1 MSMNGT
7 VTSLYELFL
16 KHPVV
21 STDSR
26 KVPEG
31 CIFFAL
37 RGTSFNG
44 NLFAPDALKQGAA
57 FAVVDEDL
65 PGQDDR
71 CIRVDDSLGMLQQ
84 LALHHRKRFTIPVLG
99 ITGTNGK
106 TTTKELIRAVLSR
119 KFNTLSTEGN
129 LNNHIGVPLTLLGL
143 RDDTEFAIVEMG
155 ANHPGEIAFLCSLS
169 RPGFGLITNIGK
181 AHLEGFG
188 SFEGV
193 VNAKTELYRFLAQA
207 GGRVFVNHDNP
218 LLMAHSEGLERTT
231 YGTGAGSGF
240 RAKPSET
247 GPFTGLEAV
256 HPWPGLRIPSKLF
269 GSYNFDNLL
278 AAVSIGYHFGV
289 DPESVREA
297 ISSYV
302 PANNRSQ
309 VKETAKN
316 LLILDAYNANP
327 SSMETALLSFSK
339 AEYKNK
345 MVILGD
351 MLELGKESDHEH
363 QKVVALAEQLGF
375 DKAIFVGP
383 VFRRTAG
390 TSGFTAFETSIQ
402 ALEYLKRIR
411 PACFSILIKGSR
423 GIRLEVVEDAL

>member
-1 MSMNGT
+1 MNGT
-7 VTSLYELFL
+7 VASLHELFL
-16 KHPVV
+16 KHPAV

-26 KVPEG
+26 RIPEG

-37 RGTSFNG
+37 KGATFNG
-44 NLFAPDALKQGAA
+44 NLFAPDALQQGAA

-65 PGQDDR
+65 PLQDDR
-71 CIRVDDSLGMLQQ
+71 CIRVDDALGMLQQ
-84 LALHHRKRFTIPVLG
+84 LALYHRNRFTIPVLG

-106 TTTKELIRAVLSR
+106 TTTKELIREVLNS
-119 KFNTLSTEGN
+119 KFNTLSTQGN
-129 LNNHIGVPLTLLGL
+129 LNNHIGVPLTILGL
-143 RDDTEFAIVEMG
+143 RDETEFAIVEMG
-155 ANHPGEIAFLCSLS
+155 ANHPGEIAFLCSLA

-193 VNAKTELYRFLAQA
+193 VSAKTELFRYLQQV

-218 LLMAHSEGLERTT
+218 LLMEHSMGLERTT
-231 YGTGAGSGF
+231 YGTGEGAGF
-240 RAKPSET
+240 RARPADT

-269 GSYNFDNLL
+269 GSYNFENLL

-289 DPESVREA
+289 NPEAVREA
-297 ISSYV
+297 IASYI

-316 LLILDAYNANP
+316 LLILDSYNANP
-327 SSMETALLSFSK
+327 SSMERALLSFSK
-339 AEYKNK
+339 ADYKNK
-345 MVILGD
+345 MIILGD

-363 QKVVALAEQLGF
+363 QKVLILAEQLGF
-375 DKAIFVGP
+375 GKAIFVGP
-383 VFRRTAG
+383 VFRRMAG
-390 TSGFTAFETSIQ
+390 TSGFTAFETSLQ
-402 ALEYLKRIR
+402 AREYLKKIR